1 MTEEST
7 QFISWFRSAAPYIR
21 VHRGRTFVIQF
32 DDDAVTS
39 DGFIDLVHD
48 LALLNSLGIRLVL
61 VYSTRHS
68 IEARLEDHHIESRY
82 HHGMRVTDARAMDYV
97 KDAAGKLRIEIEA
110 RLSTGLGNTPMSNA
124 DVRVTSG
131 NFVAAKPLGIIDGV
145 DYLYTGEVRGI
156 DTDSI
161 RAKLDAHEI
170 VLIPPLGYSVTGE
183 TFNLGAGAL
192 AAKLAVALQA
202 DKLIYLMEGGS
213 LKDGEGELVS
223 QMTQL
228 QAEAQL
234 KTMTEGEGADYYYL
248 RHAVDAS
255 AGGVDRVHLIERNIE
270 GAILQELF
278 TRDGVGTMIS
288 GVAYDVIRKAEVGD
302 IAGILELIV
311 PLEKQGILVARS
323 REKLELEI
331 EHFTV
336 MLRDGVIV
344 GTGALYPFAGEAAAE
359 LACLAVHPD
368 YHNHGRGEELLHELE
383 KEAGKLGVKKIF
395 VLTTHAEHWFREQG
409 FNASSVDELPVERKQ
424 LYNYQRNSKVL
435 MKTVV

>member
-1 MTEEST
+1 M
-7 QFISWFRSAAPYIR
+7 
-21 VHRGRTFVIQF
+21 
-32 DDDAVTS
+32 
-39 DGFIDLVHD
+39 
-48 LALLNSLGIRLVL
+48 
-61 VYSTRHS
+61 
-68 IEARLEDHHIESRY
+68 
-82 HHGMRVTDARAMDYV
+82 
-97 KDAAGKLRIEIEA
+97 
-110 RLSTGLGNTPMSNA
+110 GNTPMSNA

-368 YHNHGRGEELLHELE
+368 YHNHGRGEE
-383 KEAGKLGVKKIF
+383 
-395 VLTTHAEHWFREQG
+395 
-409 FNASSVDELPVERKQ
+409 
-424 LYNYQRNSKVL
+424 
-435 MKTVV
+435 